1 MNIVAINVAEVVEE
15 VDVHEMVVALQIIW
29 LQATVL
35 ILYRMALSEMEEE
48 CREGVVPHEPL
59 HVKYIHV

>member
-48 CREGVVPHEPL
+48 
-59 HVKYIHV
+59 